1 VRLVGAVG
9 DVTADDSTDDAGPR
23 VVRVRRGTRPARTLG
38 GVPSLPDLV
47 RTRTDLG
54 PADLEWLHRLLADW
68 QLVSDLS
75 FADLVLWLPLR
86 GAGATDPRRSA
97 GFVAAAHVRPSTGP
111 TAHHDDL
118 VGTEVPRG
126 RRPQLDRAHDEQRIC
141 RERDPDWPGDVPV
154 REETIPVV
162 RGAEVVAVVSRHTNL
177 AAARTPSRLEL
188 TYLRTADDLAVMI
201 SQGRFPV
208 TGVDHQVLLA
218 PRVGDGL
225 LRLDERG
232 IVTFA
237 SPNAV
242 SAYRRLGL
250 AADLVGTHL
259 GDATSALSR
268 QTAPVDE
275 ALSMMVSGWAHR
287 EVEVEASG
295 TTVRLRVIPL
305 TPDGVRTAALVLCRD
320 VTEVRRREREL
331 VGKDA
336 TIREIHHRVK
346 NNLQTVAALLR
357 LQARRLP
364 AGETGA
370 REALRE
376 AERRIGSI
384 AVVHETLSQER
395 SDIVDFDEVA
405 DRVVALTG
413 EVSAAGPVQVRRE
426 GTFGLLPPEV
436 ATPLALVLVELVQN
450 AVEHGLRDR
459 GGSVL
464 VAVRRQPAVTGGGTV
479 LAVGV
484 ADDGAGLPPGFDPA
498 AAGLGLQIVRTLVE
512 GELGGTLR
520 LGTAEPGARV
530 DLELPLP
537 G

>member
-1 VRLVGAVG
+1 MP
-9 DVTADDSTDDAGPR
+9 T
-23 VVRVRRGTRPARTLG
+23 
-38 GVPSLPDLV
+38 LPDLV
-47 RTRTDLG
+47 RDRTDLG
-54 PADLEWLHRLLADW
+54 APDLDWLHLLLADW
-68 QLVSDLS
+68 QLISDLS

-86 GAGATDPRRSA
+86 GASAGAGHRAA

-111 TAHHDDL
+111 TAHHDDP
-118 VGTEVPRG
+118 VGTEAPRG
-126 RRPQLDRAHDEQRIC
+126 RRPQLDRAFDEQRIC

-154 REETIPVV
+154 REETIPVL
-162 RGAEVVAVVSRHTNL
+162 RDGRVVAVISRHTNL

-208 TGVDHQVLLA
+208 PGTAHQVVLA

-232 IVTFA
+232 VVTFA

-242 SAYRRLGL
+242 SAYRRLGMV
-250 AADLVGTHL
+250 ADLVGVHL
-259 GDATSALSR
+259 GDVTSALSPR
-268 QTAPVDE
+268 AEPVDE
-275 ALSMMVSGWAHR
+275 ALSTSVSGWAPR
-287 EVEVEASG
+287 EAEVEAGG
-295 TTVRLRVIPL
+295 TTVRLRVVPIVR
-305 TPDGVRTAALVLCRD
+305 DGVRTAALVLCRD

-364 AGETGA
+364 AGETAA

-395 SDIVDFDEVA
+395 TDAVDFDEVA
-405 DRVVALTG
+405 DRLVVLTG
-413 EVSAAGPVQVRRE
+413 EMSAGGPVEVRRD
-426 GTFGLLPPEV
+426 GSFGLLPPTV

-459 GGSVL
+459 GGAVL
-464 VAVRRQPAVTGGGTV
+464 VAVRRERETAGGREL
-479 LAVGV
+479 LALSV
-484 ADDGAGLPPGFDPA
+484 ADDGAGLPGGFDGA
-498 AAGLGLQIVRTLVE
+498 AVDGLGLQIVRTLVE
-512 GELGGTLR
+512 GELGGTLV
-520 LGTAEPGARV
+520 LGPAEPGTRV
-530 DLELPLP
+530 DLVLPLP
-537 G
+537 T